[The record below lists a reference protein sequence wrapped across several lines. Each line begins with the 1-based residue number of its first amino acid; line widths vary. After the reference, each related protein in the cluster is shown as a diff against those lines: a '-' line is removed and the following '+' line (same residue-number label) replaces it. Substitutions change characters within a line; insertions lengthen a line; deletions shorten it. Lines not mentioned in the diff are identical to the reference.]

1 VSLRSRLLAAVAAV
15 TIIALV
21 AASIATYSL
30 LSSFLYSRVDQTL
43 NSSRIGLVYEAE
55 HGITIACTLGQRLRP
70 TGPPNVK
77 PAPGSRRGPLTSVL
91 TEFAEVR
98 DKSGIV
104 VGNAVCPAYVDGRPY
119 QPELPTHIT
128 VPASASG
135 ELGVLF
141 FNAPAQGEG
150 GPLFRVKVTELA
162 NGTQLIQAVP
172 LTDAQS
178 TLHDLL
184 LIELTVSVVA
194 ILLAILAASIL
205 VRVGLRPLDAV
216 EETASSITRGDLDQR
231 IAIEQPGTEIGRL
244 STTLN
249 EMLDQIQGAFAA
261 RDAVEQ
267 RLRERDHQLRQF
279 VADASHEL
287 RTPIAAVSAYAELY
301 DRGASSNRADLDRIM
316 AGIRNESARMDKL
329 VDDLL
334 TLARLDEGVVVERHP
349 VELVGIC
356 AQAIETARAVGPQW
370 PVSIEATEP
379 VEAIGDA
386 SQLRRAVTNLL
397 GNVREHT
404 PAGTSTV
411 VRVSRVGEEAT
422 VTVSDDG
429 PGMDAEA
436 VDRAF
441 NRFYRGDPS
450 RSRTRGGAGLG
461 LSIVQAIVR
470 AHGGDV
476 TLESTPATGTTV
488 TVQLPLAHSND

>member
-1 VSLRSRLLAAVAAV
+1 MSLRSRLLAAVAAV

-30 LSSFLYSRVDQTL
+30 LSNFLYNRVDQTL
-43 NSSRIGLVYEAE
+43 NSSRLSLVYEAE
-55 HGITIACTLGQRLRP
+55 HGITIACTLGERLHP
-70 TGPPNVK
+70 TRLPNVK
-77 PAPGSRRGPLTSVL
+77 PAPGTRRGPLTSVL

-98 DKSGIV
+98 DKVGIV
-104 VGNAVCPAYVDGRPY
+104 VGGAVCPAYVDGRPY
-119 QPELPTHIT
+119 QPVLATHID
-128 VPASASG
+128 VPNSSTGA
-135 ELGVLF
+135 LGFVY
-141 FNAPAQGEG
+141 FNAPAQGDG

-162 NGTQLIQAVP
+162 NGIQLIQAVP
-172 LTDAQS
+172 LTDTQS

-184 LIELTVSVVA
+184 LIELVVSVIA
-194 ILLAILAASIL
+194 ILLAVLAASIL

-216 EETASSITRGDLDQR
+216 EETASSITKGDLDQR
-231 IAIEQPGTEIGRL
+231 IVIEQPGTEIGRL

-249 EMLDQIQGAFAA
+249 EMLDQIQGAFAS

-267 RLRERDHQLRQF
+267 RLRDRDHQLRQF

-301 DRGASSNRADLDRIM
+301 DRGASANRTDLDRIM
-316 AGIRNESARMDKL
+316 VGIRNESARMEQL
-329 VDDLL
+329 VNDLL

-349 VELVGIC
+349 VELVGVC

-386 SQLRRAVTNLL
+386 NQLRRAVTNLL
-397 GNVREHT
+397 ANVREHT
-404 PAGTSTV
+404 PEGTSTV
-411 VRVSRVGEEAT
+411 VRVSRAGDQAV

-429 PGMDAEA
+429 PGMDADA

-450 RSRTRGGAGLG
+450 RSRVRGGAGLG
-461 LSIVQAIVR
+461 LSIVLAIAR

-476 TLESTPATGTTV
+476 SLESTPTVGTTV
-488 TVQLPLAHSND
+488 SVRLPIANEDS